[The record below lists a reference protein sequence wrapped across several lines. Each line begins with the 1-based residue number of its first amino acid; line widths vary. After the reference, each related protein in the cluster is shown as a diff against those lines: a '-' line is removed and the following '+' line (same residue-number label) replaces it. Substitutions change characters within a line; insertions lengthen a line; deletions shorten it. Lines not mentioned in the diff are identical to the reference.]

1 MQLHHLDEQR
11 VAEILAFGGT
21 ELREELCSDLERCA
35 TRLRDSI
42 GAQHEAPR
50 LRAEMQRQI
59 LHELRGIA
67 ATIGAAP
74 LAAFSKEVENQLQV
88 ADETM
93 IEQACAKIA
102 ETCLSLSRQIAGMGA

>member
-21 ELREELCSDLERCA
+21 ELRDELRADLERCA
-35 TRLRDSI
+35 ARLRDSI
-42 GAQHEAPR
+42 AGQCESPR
-50 LRAEMQRQI
+50 LRAEMQRKI

-74 LAAFSKEVENQLQV
+74 LAAFSKEVENQLQA
-88 ADETM
+88 ADDSM

-102 ETCLSLSRQIAGMGA
+102 DTCLTLSRQIAGMEA